1 MSKSNCVSVATQL
14 DFDKVPYSKSNIV
27 HLLVSLTGKT
37 IDYSKR
43 KPLSLAVSI
52 DVSGSMAGQKIE
64 TAKSSLIK
72 LIEHMTDQDS
82 LAIFAF
88 STSVWQVIPMT
99 KMTSDAKIRAKTA
112 VSSLRDHHST
122 NLSGATIE
130 AYGALKDVAG
140 EVQRAFLFTDG
151 LPTAG
156 VCGRPELVE
165 IAGRKPHEKVGLTT
179 FGYGSDHDPELLT
192 SMAKR
197 GGGNFYFVKDID
209 SCAPFFGFE
218 MGGLLSCVAQ
228 TIKVKINAA
237 SGAKILEVMNDLD
250 VEGND
255 DKTSAKIVVDDL
267 YADEVRH
274 VLIKMELPEMT
285 KAVAKRDSKI
295 ATVEVS
301 YHDVEAKKDET
312 ADAKV
317 KIEFVKPGDEQK
329 EANKEVKEQ
338 LARAEAARA
347 QDRARE
353 MANKGDFDGAKRV
366 IGAAVVCCRSAG
378 TTFAKTLAN
387 ELEQQ
392 VMSFVNDAH
401 SYTHGG
407 SGYLYA
413 SSIAYKT
420 ERTTWDGC
428 QGWKGNRG
436 AQGCQG
442 SFSQK
447 TPQSQVGSNGPLT
460 IPPQAAGVVTSNF
473 SPMDAAASNV
483 TSQTVEPPLTKVR
496 LHRS

>member
-1 MSKSNCVSVATQL
+1 MEEYMSKSNSVSIATSL
-14 DFDKVPYSKSNIV
+14 DFDKVAYNKSNIV
-27 HLLVSLTGKT
+27 HLLVSLRGKS
-37 IDYSKR
+37 IDFSKR

-52 DVSGSMAGQKIE
+52 DVSGSMQGQKIE

-72 LIEHMTDQDS
+72 LIEHMTEQDS

-88 STSVWQVIPMT
+88 SDSVWQVIPMT
-99 KMTSDAKIRAKTA
+99 KMTSDAKLKAKTA
-112 VSSLRDHHST
+112 VSALQHLGST
-122 NLSGATIE
+122 NLSGATLE
-130 AYGALKDVAG
+130 AYGALKDVMG
-140 EVQRAFLFTDG
+140 EIQRAFLFTDG

-156 VCGRPELVE
+156 VCDYPGLIE
-165 IAGRKPHEKVGLTT
+165 IAGRKPSEKVGLTT
-179 FGYGSDHDPELLT
+179 FGYGNDHDPELLT

-209 SCAPFFGFE
+209 SCAPFFGLE
-218 MGGLLSCVAQ
+218 LGGLLSCVAQ
-228 TIKVKINAA
+228 TLKVKINAT

-255 DKTSAKIVVDDL
+255 DKTSAKITLDDI
-267 YADEVRH
+267 YSEEDRH
-274 VLIKMELPEMT
+274 ILIKMELPEAS
-285 KAVAKRDSKI
+285 KAIAKRDSKI

-312 ADAKV
+312 IDAKV

-338 LARAEAARA
+338 LARVEAARA
-347 QDRARE
+347 QDKARE

-387 ELEQQ
+387 ELEHQ

-420 ERTTWDGC
+420 ERKTWDGC
-428 QGWKGNRG
+428 QGWQGN
-436 AQGCQG
+436 QGSQGYQG
-442 SFSQK
+442 SFSGK
-447 TPQSQVGSNGPLT
+447 SNPWDTNLKEPNKV
-460 IPPQAAGVVTSNF
+460 PPQAAGMVQAV
-473 SPMDAAASNV
+473 ASSQV
-483 TSQTVEPPLTKVR
+483 ATSQIPEVLLSKQR
-496 LHRS
+496 IHRS